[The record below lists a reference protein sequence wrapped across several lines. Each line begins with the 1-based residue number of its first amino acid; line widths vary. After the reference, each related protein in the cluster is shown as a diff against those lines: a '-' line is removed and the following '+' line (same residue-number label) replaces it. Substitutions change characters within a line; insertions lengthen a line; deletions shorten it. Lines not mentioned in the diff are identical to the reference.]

1 MGLCLEG
8 KRIIITGGTSG
19 IGQASVIDVAKAGA
33 RVAFCGIGEEGAEET
48 KEAVRKAG
56 SEPFFR
62 SLDLCDLST
71 ARRFTH
77 DAIAFLGGLD
87 GLVNNAGQNFFHGV
101 ATSSYDQIASC
112 FSLNFFS
119 AWAVSQ
125 EAYPALKAAGGGVI
139 VFMSSIYAQRVL
151 PGIFPYNV
159 SKAALEALTKSIAV
173 EWGPDNIQVVAIAP
187 AMVLTPMSDLYFQ
200 KTKDPAAARKNM
212 EESYPLRRA
221 GRPEDIS
228 SLVVYLLSGASRF
241 INGSVIPV
249 NGGAEAQLRV
259 GHLGTITR

>member
-1 MGLCLEG
+1 MDLCLEG

-19 IGQASVIDVAKAGA
+19 IGQACVIAAAKAGA

-56 SEPFFR
+56 TEPFFR
-62 SLDLCDLST
+62 ALDLCDLDM
-71 ARRFTH
+71 ARRFTR
-77 DAIAFLGGLD
+77 DAVAFLGGLD

-101 ATSSYDQIASC
+101 ATSNYDQIVRC

-119 AWAVSQ
+119 AWAISQ

-139 VFMSSIYAQRVL
+139 VLMSSIYAQRVL
-151 PGIFPYNV
+151 PGVFPYNV

-173 EWGPDNIQVVAIAP
+173 EWGPDNIQAVAIAP
-187 AMVLTPMSDLYFQ
+187 AMVITPMADLHFRE
-200 KTKDPAAARKNM
+200 KKDPNAARKNM

-228 SLVVYLLSGASRF
+228 SLVVYLLSGANRF
-241 INGSVIPV
+241 INGGVIPV

-259 GHLGTITR
+259 AHL